1 MKPKPRLVLPQ
12 VAQVK
17 NSDDFTSIDN
27 TLSTENTIFIN
38 VGWKS
43 SLTRIKTTKYN
54 QFQKECAS

>member
-1 MKPKPRLVLPQ
+1 MKSKPRLVLPQ

-38 VGWKS
+38 VE
-43 SLTRIKTTKYN
+43 Y
-54 QFQKECAS
+54 